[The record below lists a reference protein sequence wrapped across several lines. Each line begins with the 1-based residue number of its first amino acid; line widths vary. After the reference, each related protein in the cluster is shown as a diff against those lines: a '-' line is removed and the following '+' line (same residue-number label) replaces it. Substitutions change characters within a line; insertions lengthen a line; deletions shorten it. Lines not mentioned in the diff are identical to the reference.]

1 MDQKKIEN
9 LIWDI
14 SSKTKIPDPPNKE
27 ESWGAI
33 VQALDNLKPPKLV
46 KQPSFSQNIIKLW
59 MHFIHKPNYALF
71 LLIILTLAL
80 PFYLNFYSNKN
91 FTTKPG
97 EIGRAHV

>member
-27 ESWGAI
+27 ESWAAI
-33 VQALDNLKPPKLV
+33 VQAMDNLRPPKLV
-46 KQPSFSQNIIKLW
+46 KQPSFSQSIIKLW

-71 LLIILTLAL
+71 LPIIFILAL
-80 PFYLNFYSNKN
+80 PFYLIFIK
-91 FTTKPG
+91 
-97 EIGRAHV
+97 

>member
-33 VQALDNLKPPKLV
+33 VQAMDNLRQPKPV
-46 KQPSFSQNIIKLW
+46 KQPSFSQSIINI
-59 MHFIHKPNYALF
+59 P
-71 LLIILTLAL
+71 
-80 PFYLNFYSNKN
+80 
-91 FTTKPG
+91 
-97 EIGRAHV
+97 HVKRIV